1 MNILFTCGGTAGH
14 INPAI
19 ALARLFQLHHPGC
32 NILFA
37 GAYNGMERD
46 LVPKEGYQ
54 LRTVYVNTIHR
65 AFRWKDIKHNL
76 ITVVTMPRSR
86 RQAAEIIRDF
96 QPDLVVGT
104 GGYASYPVVREAARR
119 GIPTAVHE
127 SNAVPG
133 LTTKLLSR
141 VVDRVL
147 VGFDAPEDQREAFED
162 FLARVERMGYPHVDE
177 SDNPAYKMFLGWHDA

>member
-65 AFRWKDIKHNL
+65 AFRWIGAGQKVPLSQRCYYKH
-76 ITVVTMPRSR
+76 RGYR
-86 RQAAEIIRDF
+86 RTY
-96 QPDLVVGT
+96 LVPACG
-104 GGYASYPVVREAARR
+104 A
-119 GIPTAVHE
+119 
-127 SNAVPG
+127 
-133 LTTKLLSR
+133 
-141 VVDRVL
+141 DR
-147 VGFDAPEDQREAFED
+147 
-162 FLARVERMGYPHVDE
+162 
-177 SDNPAYKMFLGWHDA
+177 PA

>member
-76 ITVVTMPRSR
+76 ITVVTMP
-86 RQAAEIIRDF
+86 
-96 QPDLVVGT
+96 
-104 GGYASYPVVREAARR
+104 
-119 GIPTAVHE
+119 
-127 SNAVPG
+127 
-133 LTTKLLSR
+133 LS
-141 VVDRVL
+141 L
-147 VGFDAPEDQREAFED
+147 I
-162 FLARVERMGYPHVDE
+162 HI
-177 SDNPAYKMFLGWHDA
+177 